1 MAGTAAATETAIGYV
16 PTADQLDLDGL
27 DAPLADVEAALAVD
41 VEEWKAELPLIE
53 EWFATIGDNLPTSMR
68 DELEALKLRLGA

>member
-1 MAGTAAATETAIGYV
+1 MEGTAAATETAVGYV
-16 PTADQLDLDGL
+16 PTADQLDLEGL
-27 DAPLADVEAALAVD
+27 DAPLADIEAALAVD

-53 EWFATIGDNLPTSMR
+53 AWFDRVGDNLPTSMR